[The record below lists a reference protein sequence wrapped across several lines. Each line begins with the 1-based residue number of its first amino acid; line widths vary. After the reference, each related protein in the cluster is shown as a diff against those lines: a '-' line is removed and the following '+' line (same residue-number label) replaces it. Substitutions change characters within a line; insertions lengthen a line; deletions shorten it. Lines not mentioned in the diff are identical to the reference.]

1 MKRFHF
7 RLEALLNFRKMK
19 QEEAQLRFME
29 ACNELQREQDLLAGL
44 EQEEQDQLVEFQNFQ
59 RRKGLTVDSLL
70 LFSNYFD
77 RLKEQI
83 TEAANRVATAEDKR
97 QAAMK
102 QLEEA
107 VKSHKVVENL
117 RKKRLA
123 EYRLELLQEE
133 QKELD
138 EMGTQIFLRGSEG

>member
-29 ACNELQREQDLLAGL
+29 ACSELQREQELLMGL
-44 EQEEQDQLVEFQNFQ
+44 EQEEQAQLLEFKNFQ

-83 TEAANRVATAEDKR
+83 TEAANRVATAEAKR

-102 QLEEA
+102 ELEEA
-107 VKSHKVVENL
+107 VKSYKVVENL

-123 EYRLELLQEE
+123 EYRLELLREE

-138 EMGTQIFLRGSEG
+138 EMGTQIFLRGS